1 MLLVF
6 VASSAIAQR
15 QTQLFDQGWKFVKGQ
30 PENAHKLNFNDSS
43 WRTVNL
49 PHDWTIEDLEP
60 LPTPKPSLSI
70 TEGKWRFVKGDD
82 MAYKAADSDDS
93 QALAIRV
100 RLTDSVTMR

>member
-1 MLLVF
+1 MRIAILGWFEMLKSFKISQLVLMLLVF

-49 PHDWTIEDLEP
+49 PHDWTIEDL
-60 LPTPKPSLSI
+60 
-70 TEGKWRFVKGDD
+70 
-82 MAYKAADSDDS
+82 
-93 QALAIRV
+93 
-100 RLTDSVTMR
+100 